1 MDDGAETP
9 RDVALMREAEGE
21 LTAAMARALPLAD
34 EQLPAHLAV
43 ALIAQGEAMVKAQG
57 VAIALAPADATRTVT
72 RRAAPGDA
80 THTDARG
87 AVRTGTGSTSPTAS
101 RDVAD
106 LGRYRMWAGWM
117 VAAAAMIALLVVPR
131 AGSRTAPL
139 PSVAQLRADVIARD
153 SAAVRLAWTATK
165 DPAASGAGG
174 DVTWSDATQRGVMRR
189 AGLEANDRTRW
200 QYQLWIFDR
209 DRDEKYPVDGGV
221 FDVPPGGGDVL
232 VPISARVKVGS
243 ATLFA
248 VTVERAGGVVVS
260 SRERIVLLAQR
271 KG

>member
-9 RDVALMREAEGE
+9 REAALVRAAEGE
-21 LTAAMARALPLAD
+21 LTAAMARALPAAE
-34 EQLPAHLAV
+34 EQLPPHLAAV
-43 ALIAQGEAMVKAQG
+43 LVAQGKAMVKAQG
-57 VAIALAPADATRTVT
+57 ATLAAT
-72 RRAAPGDA
+72 
-80 THTDARG
+80 RG
-87 AVRTGTGSTSPTAS
+87 AVVAADTTRATAREVPRSGQSLAAAPSPS
-101 RDVAD
+101 PRDVTD
-106 LGRYRMWAGWM
+106 LARYRMWAGWM
-117 VAAAAMIALLVVPR
+117 VAAAAMIAVVVVPR
-131 AGSRTAPL
+131 AGTRSAAT
-139 PSVAQLRADVIARD
+139 PSVAQLRADVLARD
-153 SAAVRLAWTATK
+153 SAALRLAWTATT
-165 DPAASGAGG
+165 DPAANGASG
-174 DVTWSDATQRGVMRR
+174 DVTWSDASQRGVMRL

>member
-1 MDDGAETP
+1 MDDGPETP
-9 RDVALMREAEGE
+9 RDVARDQEAEAE
-21 LTAAMARALPLAD
+21 LTAAMARALPAEE
-34 EQLPAHLAV
+34 EQLPGQLAAALV
-43 ALIAQGEAMVKAQG
+43 ARGEAVVKAQEATRSAARG
-57 VAIALAPADATRTVT
+57 AVPADATRT
-72 RRAAPGDA
+72 
-80 THTDARG
+80 
-87 AVRTGTGSTSPTAS
+87 AS
-101 RDVAD
+101 RDPSRAGASSSTPPSPRDITD
-106 LGRYRMWAGWM
+106 LARYRTWAGWM
-117 VAAAAMIALLVVPR
+117 VAAAAMIALLVMPR
-131 AGSRTAPL
+131 ADARTPFAP
-139 PSVAQLRADVIARD
+139 SIAQLRADVLARD
-153 SAAVRLAWTATK
+153 SAAVRLAWSATT
-165 DPAASGAGG
+165 DPAANGAAG
-174 DVTWSDATQRGVMRR
+174 DVTWSDATQRGVMRL